1 MSDQI
6 MALEKDLEK
15 LQKELGNVNEDR
27 ARAEFQA
34 KSLRLKC
41 ERLQNER
48 EINQTELSAVS
59 DQIELQKSRIRSL

>member
-27 ARAEFQA
+27 ARAEF
-34 KSLRLKC
+34 
-41 ERLQNER
+41 
-48 EINQTELSAVS
+48 
-59 DQIELQKSRIRSL
+59 